1 MEKLILTSNN
11 FAQTKRQAKGS
22 FSVFEKLE
30 KIADFDNVY
39 IEATI
44 PKLELF
50 LHWEECH
57 TPNILN
63 AAFMPLIS
71 PKLYG
76 YKFQYLAN
84 FSLDGNTLAYGDDNN
99 TNACESFEAKM
110 NETIVFRSE
119 TQVAESCNCSWLV
132 DFLMQAARIA
142 SDPLRSEKL
151 IWQESSKGFEF
162 VLESE
167 QNDKKIIERQ
177 IISFQNNFQ
186 SVSWHH
192 HICIK

>member
-11 FAQTKRQAKGS
+11 FAQTKRQGKGS

-30 KIADFDNVY
+30 KIANFENVY
-39 IEATI
+39 IEAAI
-44 PKLELF
+44 PALELF
-50 LHWEECH
+50 LHWEECY
-57 TPNILN
+57 TPNMLN

-84 FSLDGNTLAYGDDNN
+84 FSLDGNTLSYGDETNS
-99 TNACESFEAKM
+99 NACELFEAKM
-110 NETIVFRSE
+110 NNNLVFRSE
-119 TQVAESCNCSWLV
+119 TQVADCCNCSWLV
-132 DFLMQAARIA
+132 DFLLQAARIA
-142 SDPLRSEKL
+142 SDTLRSEKL
-151 IWQESSKGFEF
+151 IWQESAQGLEF

-167 QNDKKIIERQ
+167 QNDKKITERQ

-186 SVSWHH
+186 SVSWQHR
-192 HICIK
+192 ICIK